1 MVGQSKEFKGRVFR
15 GESGFTLIEMM
26 VVVGIIAVLA
36 AVIIPNIGKFIGSGE
51 QGAKDAEYE
60 AVQTAINAMMADMT
74 IVTLVAQGTGSNS
87 SNDWTA
93 LPAMDPADP
102 PTTPYVA
109 ADMYLVNY
117 LQSANTVYYYC
128 WDTTG
133 QLTNDP
139 TIGGDEV
146 GTAC

>member
-1 MVGQSKEFKGRVFR
+1 MVRSMKRPMQRVYR
-15 GESGFTLIEMM
+15 CEPGFTLIEMM

-36 AVIIPNIGKFIGSGE
+36 AVIFPNIGKFIGSGE

-93 LPAMDPADP
+93 LPAMDPADL
-102 PTTPYVA
+102 PTTPNVA

-117 LQSANTVYYYC
+117 LQSPNTV
-128 WDTTG
+128 
-133 QLTNDP
+133 
-139 TIGGDEV
+139 
-146 GTAC
+146 